1 MRAMRPV
8 VVLAYATAATA
19 LAAQWIAAKIALA
32 VAPPLE
38 LSTVR
43 YAIAALVLLAVVA
56 VTRSPLPL
64 HRWRPVAA
72 AAALGVVG
80 FNVLAFLGLRLTPAA
95 DAAIIVPTTIP
106 VATALLATLVGER
119 LTRRK
124 LAGFAVASTGSAIVI
139 AGGQQLATGISADRL
154 LGDLLLVGSAVAW
167 AACLIVSTLVVRTT
181 SIIGFVALLT
191 LFGTAMLL
199 PLGFL
204 EHGYRDLASWPAST
218 GVAALSLGVVSTV
231 VAFVVYFWAVRS
243 FGAGPAALLSYLA
256 PVAGLVLALAVL
268 GERPMP
274 LQLAGALVTLVG
286 VRLATRRPAAAGR

>member
-1 MRAMRPV
+1 MV
-8 VVLAYATAATA
+8 AYALAATA

-43 YAIAALVLLAVVA
+43 YAIAALVLLAIAA

-80 FNVLAFLGLRLTPAA
+80 FNTLAFVGLRLTPAA
-95 DAAIIVPTTIP
+95 DAALIVPTTIP

-139 AGGQQLATGISADRL
+139 AGGQQLGTGISTERL

-167 AACLIVSTLVVRTT
+167 GACLIVSTLVLRTV
-181 SIIGFVALLT
+181 SIVGFVALLAV
-191 LFGTAMLL
+191 FGTAMLL
-199 PLGFL
+199 PLGLL
-204 EHGYRDLASWPAST
+204 EHGYRDLSGWPAAT
-218 GVAALSLGVVSTV
+218 WLAALSLGVVSTV
-231 VAFVVYFWAVRS
+231 IAFVVYFWAVRS
-243 FGAGPAALLSYLA
+243 FGAGPAALLSYLV
-256 PVAGLVLALAVL
+256 PLAGLVLALVVL
-268 GERPMP
+268 GERPLP
-274 LQLAGALVTLVG
+274 LQLAGAAVTLLG
-286 VRLATRRPAAAGR
+286 VRMATRRAAPAAR